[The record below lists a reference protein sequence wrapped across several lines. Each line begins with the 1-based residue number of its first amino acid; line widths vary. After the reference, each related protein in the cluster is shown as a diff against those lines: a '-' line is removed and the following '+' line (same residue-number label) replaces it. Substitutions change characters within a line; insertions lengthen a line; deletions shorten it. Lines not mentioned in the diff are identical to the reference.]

1 MTTSF
6 EDLHTFRRALDLMVA
21 VYRMTKMFPAD
32 ERFGLTQQVR
42 RAAVSVVSNIAEG
55 QGRLSDGEWRQFLSH
70 ARGSLYEVQAQVIAA
85 RRLEYIDVET
95 SRQLR
100 GAIRRVAEPL
110 KGLIEYVRSRENS
123 APHSTSR
130 SRGTTNRERA
140 TQHRK

>member
-21 VYRMTKMFPAD
+21 IYRITKTFPAD

-55 QGRLSDGEWRQFLSH
+55 QGRLSAGEWRQFLSH

-100 GAIRRVAEPL
+100 SSIRRVAEPL
-110 KGLIEYVRSRENS
+110 KGLIEYVRSREGV
-123 APHSTSR
+123 AAHSKARSSR
-130 SRGTTNRERA
+130 
-140 TQHRK
+140 HK